1 MTIRVIRPILLQIQ
15 HLMTGMAISVV
26 EFQARGYK
34 IRLIRLPKNEKGS
47 RENFLSLEMQKM
59 EDLKIQENWCSNE
72 KFCSFK
78 P

>member
-34 IRLIRLPKNEKGS
+34 IRLIRLPKNEKVQGK
-47 RENFLSLEMQKM
+47 NFYL
-59 EDLKIQENWCSNE
+59 
-72 KFCSFK
+72 
-78 P
+78 

>member
-34 IRLIRLPKNEKGS
+34 IRLIRLPKNEKVQGK
-47 RENFLSLEMQKM
+47 NFYVSLEMQKM
-59 EDLKIQENWCSNE
+59 EDLKI
-72 KFCSFK
+72 
-78 P
+78 

>member
-34 IRLIRLPKNEKGS
+34 IRLIRLPKNEKV
-47 RENFLSLEMQKM
+47 SLEMQKM
-59 EDLKIQENWCSNE
+59 EDLKIQENRSSNE